1 MPGYI
6 KKALIR
12 FGHTPPNKPQLQP
25 HPHTVPT
32 YGATVQYAKH
42 IDQSSK
48 ATKEQQQ
55 YIQQVFGVLL
65 YYGGAVY
72 STILVALSSL
82 ASAQAAPTEYTM
94 ELIKWLLDYV
104 ATNPEAILTYE
115 SRDMIL
121 AVHSDASYLSEASAR
136 SRVGGHFF
144 CSSDVSDPPNNGAV
158 LNISKILK
166 VVMSSAVEALYINVN
181 EAVPMRQ
188 LLAEMGHKQPKTPIQ
203 TDNTSACGVINHNI
217 QPRRTKAMDI
227 CFHWLVVVTPK
238 DNSNTTGVLDSTTE
252 PTTGQNTT
260 APLTT
265 LRRGQKS

>member
-6 KKALIR
+6 EKALIR

-32 YGATVQYAKH
+32 YGATIQYGKH
-42 IDQSSK
+42 IDQSSIP
-48 ATKEQQQ
+48 TKEQQQ
-55 YIQQVFGVLL
+55 YIQKVIGVLL
-65 YYGGAVY
+65 YYGRAVD

-104 ATNPEAILTYE
+104 ATDPEAILTYE
-115 SRDMIL
+115 SSDMIL

-158 LNISKILK
+158 LNISSRTRGYIHKRK
-166 VVMSSAVEALYINVN
+166 RSSPNAPTPCGNGPQATQDSHPN
-181 EAVPMRQ
+181 RQ
-188 LLAEMGHKQPKTPIQ
+188 HLCLRGRQPQ
-203 TDNTSACGVINHNI
+203 H
-217 QPRRTKAMDI
+217 
-227 CFHWLVVVTPK
+227 
-238 DNSNTTGVLDSTTE
+238 
-252 PTTGQNTT
+252 PTTMHQSNGH
-260 APLTT
+260 AFPLAT
-265 LRRGQKS
+265 LS